1 MMRNGWMAPAML
13 VVLASGVPVARAALD
28 RAGEPRATLILTH
41 RELFLAYDHDRDENS
56 GVAVNWS
63 WARAPQLDSMSLAE
77 VAALGFDCEGA
88 RYQCGSNGGRRAW
101 IVVGIDPSMWDREI
115 ATVQREIDSVRTAAI
130 PDSVAGLALRQRV
143 ERLRQLVLRTSRL
156 EMVEV
161 GRDPEALARRW
172 NDGQHLV
179 LPARLRV
186 YRDGWPA
193 DTLPGRTPTF
203 RVNAE
208 PLPASLY
215 VPIRFAPPLRDTLGT
230 REQFFEVT
238 VVVGRR
244 WLPRVEEVRKV
255 AAPEWSAETP

>member
-1 MMRNGWMAPAML
+1 MMRNGWMAPAAL
-13 VVLASGVPVARAALD
+13 VVLASGVPVTQAALD
-28 RAGEPRATLILTH
+28 RAGEPRATLTLTH
-41 RELFLAYDHDRDENS
+41 RELFLGYDRDRDENS

-63 WARAPQLDSMSLAE
+63 WARAPQLESLPLAQL
-77 VAALGFDCEGA
+77 AALGFDCEDA
-88 RYQCGSNGGRRAW
+88 RYQCGSDGGRRAW
-101 IVVGIDPSMWDREI
+101 IVIGIDPSMWDREI

-130 PDSVAGLALRQRV
+130 PDSVAGLALRHLV

-193 DTLPGRTPTF
+193 DTLPGQLQIF
-203 RVNAE
+203 RLHAE

-215 VPIRFAPPLRDTLGT
+215 VPIRFAAPLRDTLGT

-244 WLPRVEEVRKV
+244 WLPRVVEVRQLPDPKW
-255 AAPEWSAETP
+255 PID